1 MKSLLCTLALALV
14 IVAPA
19 AAADTLLIR
28 GIEQDRAMWNERPAR
43 GSTMAMVDSRY
54 GKPERIVQPV
64 GDPPIT
70 RWVYGDFTVVFEHDR
85 VLHSVSHR

>member
-1 MKSLLCTLALALV
+1 MTSLLRTLTLALV

-28 GIEQDRAMWNERPAR
+28 GIEQDRALLSERPAR
-43 GSTMAMVDSRY
+43 GITMVMVDSRY
-54 GKPERIVQPV
+54 GEPDRVVHPV

-70 RWVYGDFTVVFEHDR
+70 RWVYDDFTVVFEYDR